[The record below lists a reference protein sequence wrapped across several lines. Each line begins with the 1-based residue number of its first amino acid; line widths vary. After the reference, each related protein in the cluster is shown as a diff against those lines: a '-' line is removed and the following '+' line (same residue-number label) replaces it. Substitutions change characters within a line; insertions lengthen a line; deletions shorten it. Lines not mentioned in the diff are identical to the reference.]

1 MFLIYYLC
9 NFFYRFSKPDDAFI
23 YNTTDALK
31 SACLANKSMT
41 FLALDSNHHYHTAK
55 VFGIN
60 LNHYRERTAVVIYDM
75 KVLLSIN
82 YVEKLNMQIVCA
94 LLH

>member
-1 MFLIYYLC
+1 MKKYICFNLLFINL
-9 NFFYRFSKPDDAFI
+9 FRFSKPDEAFI
-23 YNTTDALK
+23 YNTTDALR

-41 FLALDSNHHYHTAK
+41 FLALDSNYHYHTAK
-55 VFGIN
+55 DFGIN

-82 YVEKLNMQIVCA
+82 
-94 LLH
+94 LLMW